1 MVQRDQREGAK
12 SPENEGVGEPGQRPL
27 TDDFALQQNFRDEIP
42 DAFAERSELE
52 IRVRLGL
59 ADLAHDSAEAQPESA
74 GGHGQQD

>member
-12 SPENEGVGEPGQRPL
+12 SPENEGVREARQRTL
-27 TDDFALQQNFRDEIP
+27 ADHFALQQNFRDEIP

-52 IRVRLGL
+52 IGIRLGL

-74 GGHGQQD
+74 GRRGQQH